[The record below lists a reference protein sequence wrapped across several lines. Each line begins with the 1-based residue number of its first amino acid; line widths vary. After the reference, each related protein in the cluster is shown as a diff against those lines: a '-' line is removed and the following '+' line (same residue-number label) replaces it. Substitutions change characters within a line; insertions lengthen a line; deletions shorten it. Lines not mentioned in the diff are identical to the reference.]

1 MLDLYY
7 WPTPNGKKV
16 TIFLEET
23 GTPYNLIPLDIGRG
37 DQFSPA
43 FLKINPNHRMPAIV
57 DHNPPGG
64 GSPLSVFE
72 SGAILLYLAEKT
84 GKFWP
89 QEIHQK
95 YETVQWVIWQM
106 ANQGPKSGEA
116 GHFRRLGDSKG
127 DQSYA
132 VRRFTD
138 EVNRIF
144 GVLNNQLYRHPYL
157 AGAEY
162 SIADMAAYPWATNW
176 QGQGQD
182 IEEFK
187 YVKRWLETLAARP
200 GVQRGMALGSDLPS
214 DPSKLSPEELE
225 RRRRQWQPPVNSMKG
240 GYQQLYVERVMQA
253 NTGADLDFLTGGR
266 GDDIPRESH

>member
-1 MLDLYY
+1 MIDLYY

-37 DQFSPA
+37 DQFSPE

-57 DHNPPGG
+57 DHAPLAGG
-64 GSPLSVFE
+64 APVNVFE

-84 GKFWP
+84 GKLWP
-89 QEIHQK
+89 QEQPAK
-95 YETVQWVIWQM
+95 YKVLEWVIWQM

-116 GHFRRLGDSKG
+116 GHFRRLGDTKG

-144 GVLNNQLYRHPYL
+144 GVLNNQLYNNAFL
-157 AGAEY
+157 AGDTF
-162 SIADMAAYPWATNW
+162 SIADIASYPWATNW

-187 YVKRWLETLAARP
+187 YVKRWLENLGARP
-200 GVQRGMALGSDLPS
+200 GVQKGMALGSNLS
-214 DPSKLSPEELE
+214 TDPATLSPEERE
-225 RRRRQWQPPVNSMKG
+225 RRSKILFNQRARPVP
-240 GYQQLYVERVMQA
+240 A
-253 NTGADLDFLTGGR
+253 
-266 GDDIPRESH
+266 